1 MADQNVQY
9 QISLNDLV
17 SPALKTADDNANKF
31 ESTLEKLGDKAAEI
45 GVALGAAFALHKVVE
60 FGTELAHVTA
70 EFEGYTNMV
79 KYASLGSE
87 DAGKNIDFIKKSI
100 NDLHIPIKQAYEG
113 FAEMQAGFYGTG
125 IEGAK
130 LRQVFDGI
138 SIASTVLHQTPEQ
151 FSHVTFAL
159 KEIGELGT
167 VQARQ
172 MRMLAFALPGAM
184 ELAAKS
190 MHMNSQQFHEAMSKG
205 QISSNQFLMNFSA
218 QLKEHFSSGLENAS
232 QSLIAKMNDTNNR
245 YVELQLEMGEKL
257 KPLFIGVMDYM
268 IRGIDTLKEFWEWS
282 VKELPQAIEAVKS
295 AFIVVRDFA
304 EGAAIGIG
312 AATAAYLIANPTVI
326 LYGISLAADA
336 VITGALTVATYALTA
351 AQWLL
356 NAAMTA
362 NPVGLIITG
371 IGLLIGGLVVAY
383 KHSSTFRA
391 VLAGIGEVAKDLWS
405 IMKGLGEAIIGL
417 YLFNPAMIK
426 EGIQTAVDGV
436 KDIKGAFNRGYDE
449 SMAESHRK
457 ELEDQKGTAI
467 GRQTA
472 KPKADRA
479 ATAPS
484 GPLTKPTST
493 KVTGSKTVNIH
504 ITIGNL
510 VKDIKIQSTTFKESV
525 GKVQD
530 AVTKALTSAVNDS
543 QVVAGE

>member
-1 MADQNVQY
+1 MADQDVKY

-17 SPALKTADDNANKF
+17 SPALKTADDNANRF
-31 ESTLEKLGDKAAEI
+31 EATLNKLGDKAAEI
-45 GVALGAAFALHKVVE
+45 GVAIAAAFAVRRIIE
-60 FGTELAHVTA
+60 FGTELMHVTA

-79 KYASLGSE
+79 KYASLGTQ
-87 DAGKNIDFIKKSI
+87 DAGKNIDFVKKAI
-100 NDLHIPIKQAYEG
+100 TDLHLPIRQAYEG

-130 LRQVFDGI
+130 LRQVFEGI
-138 SIASTVLHQTPEQ
+138 SIASTVLHQTPDQ

-184 ELAAKS
+184 QLAATS
-190 MHMNSQQFHEAMSKG
+190 MHMNSQQFHEAMHKG
-205 QISSNQFLMNFSA
+205 EISSNQFLMNFSK

-257 KPLFIGVMDYM
+257 KPLFIGIMD
-268 IRGIDTLKEFWEWS
+268 GIISGIGVLREFWEWG
-282 VKELPQAIEAVKS
+282 VKVLPE
-295 AFIVVRDFA
+295 VVAKITTAYQKVADFA
-304 EGAAIGIG
+304 EFAAVGIG
-312 AATAAYLIANPTVI
+312 LVTAAYLIANPAVI
-326 LYGISLAADA
+326 AYGFSLAADA
-336 VITGALTVATYALTA
+336 VITGGLVVVTGVLTA

-362 NPVGLIITG
+362 NPVGLLIVG
-371 IGLLIGGLVVAY
+371 IGLLIAGITYALVPTN
-383 KHSSTFRA
+383 KFKA
-391 VLAGIGEVAKDLWS
+391 VLSGIGEVAKEVWS

-417 YLFNPAMIK
+417 YLFNPKMIA
-426 EGIQTAVDGV
+426 EGIATAVDGV
-436 KDIKGAFNRGYDE
+436 KNIKGAFSKGYNE
-449 SMAESHRK
+449 SLAESAADEAK
-457 ELEDQKGTAI
+457 EKKGTAI
-467 GRQTA
+467 GRQIV
-472 KPKADRA
+472 KPD
-479 ATAPS
+479 
-484 GPLTKPTST
+484 KPTPSST
-493 KVTGSKTVNIH
+493 KVTGTKTVNIH

-510 VKDIKIQSTTFKESV
+510 VKDIRIQSTTFKESV

-543 QVVAGE
+543 QIVAGE